1 MNEIIISIAEA
12 ARLSGV
18 TRQAIYVS
26 IKSNRLKATR
36 DGNRWKILV
45 DDLVEYRKTRY
56 SREFSIKNG
65 RRIYQEDSGTFS
77 IAKTAKILGVPVQK
91 IYYCTRRGILK
102 AHREGCAWVIDQKD
116 IEEFKEKYLKKRKA
130 YA

>member
-1 MNEIIISIAEA
+1 MNEVTISIAEA
-12 ARLSGV
+12 ASISNV
-18 TRQAIYVS
+18 TRQAIYAS

-56 SREFSIKNG
+56 SREFSIRKG
-65 RRIYQEDSGTFS
+65 KRIYQEDSGTFS
-77 IAKTAKILGVPVQK
+77 IAKTAKMLGVPVQK
-91 IYYCTRRGILK
+91 IYYCTRTGLLK
-102 AHREGCAWVIDQKD
+102 SHREGCAWVINQKD
-116 IEEFKEKYLKKRKA
+116 IEEFKEKYLKKLKS